1 MIIKQVSVFLENKL
15 GRLDEVTH
23 ILGDAGINISAFTIA
38 DTSDFGILRLIV
50 SDPDEA
56 KEVLKQNKISA
67 QTTDV
72 VLVKTKNEPGS
83 LAKLLEVLST
93 EEIFIEYMYSFSKD
107 DDAAINVIRPVD
119 IQKCMNILQNQKDKL
134 LFTDEL

>member
-1 MIIKQVSVFLENKL
+1 MIIKQVSVFLENKR
-15 GRLDEVTH
+15 GRLNEVTH

-38 DTSDFGILRLIV
+38 DTSDFGILRLVV
-50 SDPDEA
+50 SDPDKA
-56 KEVLKQNKISA
+56 KKILKQNQFSV

-72 VLVKTKNEPGS
+72 VLVKTTNEPGS
-83 LAKLLEVLST
+83 LAKLLEVLNS
-93 EEIFIEYMYSFSKD
+93 EEIFIEYMYSFSKN

-119 IQKCMNILQNQKDKL
+119 IQKCMNILQSRKDKL

>member
-1 MIIKQVSVFLENKL
+1 MKIKQVSVFLENKL
-15 GRLDEVTH
+15 GRLNEVTT
-23 ILGDAGINISAFTIA
+23 ILGNAGINISAFTIA
-38 DTSDFGILRLIV
+38 DTSDFGVLRLIV

-56 KEVLKQNKISA
+56 KKILKQNLFSV
-67 QTTDV
+67 QTTEV

-83 LAKLLEVLST
+83 LAKLLEVLNA
-93 EEIFIEYMYSFSKD
+93 EGIFIEYMYSFSKN

-119 IQKCMNILQNQKDKL
+119 VENCMTVLQNQKDKL